1 MIHSPGFTALL
12 DANVLYPAPLRDIL
26 LRLASADLYQPKWTE
41 LIQEE
46 WVGNLLLNREDLDR
60 EKLERTKQA
69 MNSAFP
75 DANIEGYETLITAL
89 SLPDPDDRHVLAAA
103 IEAGAHVIVTFN
115 LKDFPIAQLKPF
127 DIKAQDPDTFISH
140 LIHFDQLGSLEALH
154 NLVGSLLHSAT

>member
-1 MIHSPGFTALL
+1 
-12 DANVLYPAPLRDIL
+12 
-26 LRLASADLYQPKWTE
+26 
-41 LIQEE
+41 
-46 WVGNLLLNREDLDR
+46 
-60 EKLERTKQA
+60 

-115 LKDFPIAQLKPF
+115 LKDFPIDQLKPF

-140 LIHFDQLGSLEALH
+140 LIHFDRLGSLEALH
-154 NLVGSLLHSAT
+154 NLVGSLRNPPQSLEQVLETLEKNGLPSSVALWKQ